1 MGAWSLLW
9 GVVVVLV
16 VVLAVAKVVVL
27 LLLLLLAAVPAPIPR
42 RHPDFADTYQ
52 HKVLANT

>member
-1 MGAWSLLW
+1 MKKKEKYI
-9 GVVVVLV
+9 
-16 VVLAVAKVVVL
+16 AKKEKQQRKKVRFYRHFL
-27 LLLLLLAAVPAPIPR
+27 TSPVPAPIPR